1 MLPTDTHVTTDL
13 VGTLGY
19 IPPEYGS
26 SSVATY
32 RGDVYSLG
40 VVLLELVTG
49 RRPVDMARPV
59 GGGRDVT
66 SWAVRMRREA
76 RGDEVID
83 TSVDERKH
91 REEAAMVL
99 DVACACVNDNPK
111 SRPTARQVVEWLEA
125 IAASASLAPRVTDT
139 VHTVNTC
146 NWR

>member
-1 MLPTDTHVTTDL
+1 VTTDL

-83 TSVDERKH
+83 ASVGVGERRH
-91 REEAAMVL
+91 REEAARVL
-99 DVACACVNDNPK
+99 DVACACVSDNPK
-111 SRPTARQVVEWLEA
+111 SRPTAQQVVEWLDA
-125 IAASASLAPRVTDT
+125 IAASASPAPGATDT
-139 VHTVNTC
+139 EHTVNSC